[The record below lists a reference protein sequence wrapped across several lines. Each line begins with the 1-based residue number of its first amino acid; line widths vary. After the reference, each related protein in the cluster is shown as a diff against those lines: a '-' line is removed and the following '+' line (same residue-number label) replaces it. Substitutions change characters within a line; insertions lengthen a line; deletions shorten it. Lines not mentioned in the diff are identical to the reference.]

1 MSESSF
7 SEFALIARL
16 TKNLPSN
23 DAVSLGV
30 GDDCALLNSDGE
42 RLTLAT
48 CDSQVEGIHFTLK
61 TSTAEQ
67 IGKKALT
74 VNISDVAAMG
84 GVPCF
89 ALVSLV
95 IPPHIAPDFVE
106 QVYSGLRQEAERFST
121 VIIGGNIA
129 SSGLSSPFVID
140 ITVLGVVERERV
152 ILRSGAREGDILCVT
167 GTLGDAAAGLST
179 LLHLENDYTFDA
191 REYVRKRHCVP
202 EARVGVG
209 QVLSQ
214 FGPQIVT
221 ALLDISDG
229 LSGDLAH
236 ICERSRVG
244 ACVEVVRLPISSS
257 LRTIARESGQD
268 VLHWVLHGGEDYE
281 LLFTVAPGYE
291 QQVIAAVQA
300 ETGISVTRIGGIL
313 PASEQIK
320 LVLPDGQREVLR
332 SQSWDHIKNSSRLAR
347 E

>member
-1 MSESSF
+1 MSGKSF

-23 DAVSLGV
+23 DAVSFGV
-30 GDDCALLNSDGE
+30 GDDCALLDLGGE

-67 IGKKALT
+67 IGRKALA
-74 VNISDVAAMG
+74 VNSSDIAAMG
-84 GVPCF
+84 GVPRF

-121 VIIGGNIA
+121 VIVGGNIA
-129 SSGLSSPFVID
+129 SSGASSPFVID
-140 ITVLGVVERERV
+140 ITMLGAVERESV
-152 ILRSGAREGDILCVT
+152 ILRSGAREGDIVCVT
-167 GTLGDAAAGLST
+167 GMLGDAAAGLYT
-179 LLHLENDYTFDA
+179 LLHPDNDYTFGA
-191 REYVRKRHCVP
+191 CEYVRRRHCVP
-202 EARVGVG
+202 EPRVEVG
-209 QVLSQ
+209 QVLSR

-221 ALLDISDG
+221 AMLDISDG

-244 ACVEVVRLPISSS
+244 ACVEVACLPISSS
-257 LRTIARESGQD
+257 LQTIAHESGQD
-268 VLHWVLHGGEDYE
+268 ALHWVLHGGEDYE

-291 QQVIAAVQA
+291 QQVRAAVLA
-300 ETGISVTRIGGIL
+300 ETGIDVACIGGIL
-313 PASEQIK
+313 PASEEIG
-320 LVLPDGQREVLR
+320 LVLPGGQRERLR
-332 SQSWDHIKNSSRLAR
+332 SQSWDHIKDLSRLA
-347 E
+347 